1 MCRPTDSRVVSIE
14 SESSS
19 SSLPVHHHRHR
30 QRVRQ
35 FSDRPNKESSVV
47 VVVAA
52 VSVVQVV
59 VTPKGLI
66 PAAVASAYVPQEQQP
81 LHLLSHSAA
90 CHRPEL
96 NWITA
101 SASFESPKQLH
112 SYTPWW
118 PSPPRDIR
126 PADWSE
132 SSSTQSTTTRQA
144 AEFGSCVFTAAALR
158 RRLHLLSSLHSTP
171 PLLVAM

>member
-1 MCRPTDSRVVSIE
+1 MCELCRPTDSRVVSIE

-19 SSLPVHHHRHR
+19 SLPVHHHHHR

-126 PADWSE
+126 PVSQL
-132 SSSTQSTTTRQA
+132 TGMNRI
-144 AEFGSCVFTAAALR
+144 
-158 RRLHLLSSLHSTP
+158 LHRVPLSSQPSLAAVCS
-171 PLLVAM
+171 L